1 LVGFTDPTLHR
12 FGEWFGVIDENIIEM
27 PMTYP
32 CKFSKQGYRDASIL
46 VGIEPL
52 HVLCEFTLA

>member
-1 LVGFTDPTLHR
+1 LVGFTDPTLHH
-12 FGEWFGVIDENIIEM
+12 FGQWFLVIDENIIEM
-27 PMTYP
+27 TMAYT

-52 HVLCEFTLA
+52 HVFCQFTLA